1 MPCPRA
7 GQRNHRTAGRHQ
19 LGQQDDGNTQPVGRL
34 QRVQPQPAY
43 RLPLAAKTARRARR
57 CHPSWNEHRC
67 KQQHY
72 PAECHYPAQ
81 GGGSTTAVRPSLLA
95 PAGAAGAYEL
105 RRRINTAWVAGT
117 HYQFAS
123 LAIPHDAN
131 STAAAVLAAIG
142 AEDWPT
148 LYSLAG
154 TSLRNA
160 AGRRSHPC
168 PGRHDLPHL
177 PAAARQRNHRP
188 HARGPMPGRGV
199 MTRPAGARRSAAR
212 ATAPAIPGRWTER
225 ALRAQADPDA
235 WFPTGTSASSPRS
248 PSGSAPGARC
258 GQCLEYALSG
268 ADSWGGIA
276 TGIWSGTTPQER
288 DRL

>member
-34 QRVQPQPAY
+34 QRVQPQRAY
-43 RLPLAAKTARRARR
+43 RLPPAAKTARRARR

-81 GGGSTTAVRPSLLA
+81 GGGSTTAVRPNLLA

-160 AGRRSHPC
+160 MSAQQFAQQISDEFNGGQVS
-168 PGRHDLPHL
+168 G
-177 PAAARQRNHRP
+177 ARQT
-188 HARGPMPGRGV
+188 GPISY
-199 MTRPAGARRSAAR
+199 TTNSAGASYANVP
-212 ATAPAIPGRWTER
+212 ATFTV
-225 ALRAQADPDA
+225 AQAGQTQTVSA
-235 WFPTGTSASSPRS
+235 TVVLIREGRSWRWFTTKSA
-248 PSGSAPGARC
+248 
-258 GQCLEYALSG
+258 
-268 ADSWGGIA
+268 
-276 TGIWSGTTPQER
+276 
-288 DRL
+288 